1 MLAGYNEKISPI
13 KTLEKEVPFAG
24 RTGSGTLVVAGPV
37 DLLAWTD
44 RIQSFRLPP
53 GPEGQATDP
62 LAARGGHAAGPAGID
77 PIGLDCQGKGD
88 QNEMR

>member
-24 RTGSGTLVVAGPV
+24 RTGSGTLVAAGPV

-44 RIQSFRLPP
+44 RINRFASRPDLKAKQKILWLRGEATP
-53 GPEGQATDP
+53 QARQELTQ
-62 LAARGGHAAGPAGID
+62 LGWTVREKAT
-77 PIGLDCQGKGD
+77 KTK
-88 QNEMR
+88 